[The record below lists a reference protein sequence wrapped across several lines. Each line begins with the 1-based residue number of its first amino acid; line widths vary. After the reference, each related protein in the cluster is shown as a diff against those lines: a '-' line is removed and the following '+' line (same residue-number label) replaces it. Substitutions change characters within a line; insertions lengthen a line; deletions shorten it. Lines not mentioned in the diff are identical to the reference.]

1 VVIIVA
7 ARAAASGADASTMRF
22 VSVRAKVR
30 QNFAPDLRG
39 VDLRGVVCE
48 LVPTAGAMHPGEL
61 KLMQLE
67 KTNAVKAAELAATQA
82 KIKESEEH
90 VIRQGAAAPTGR
102 QYE

>member
-1 VVIIVA
+1 M
-7 ARAAASGADASTMRF
+7 RAQCDLFRF
-22 VSVRAKVR
+22 VQKCGKT
-30 QNFAPDLRG
+30 FPDLRG

>member
-1 VVIIVA
+1 
-7 ARAAASGADASTMRF
+7 MRF

-30 QNFAPDLRG
+30 QNFAPDLIRG
-39 VDLRGVVCE
+39 VDLRGVVSE

>member
-1 VVIIVA
+1 
-7 ARAAASGADASTMRF
+7 MRF

-39 VDLRGVVCE
+39 VVSE

-90 VIRQGAAAPTGR
+90 VIR
-102 QYE
+102 